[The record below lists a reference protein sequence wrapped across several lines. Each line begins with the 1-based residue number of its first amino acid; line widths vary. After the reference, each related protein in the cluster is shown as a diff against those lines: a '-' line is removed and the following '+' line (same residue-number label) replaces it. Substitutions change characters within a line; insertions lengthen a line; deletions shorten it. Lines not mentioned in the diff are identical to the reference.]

1 MLVFFFVG
9 WFIDRQLGST
19 PWFMIALVL
28 VAIVA
33 QFLKLYYV
41 YSAQMTALEAQ
52 RRAGVHAK

>member
-1 MLVFFFVG
+1 
-9 WFIDRQLGST
+9 
-19 PWFMIALVL
+19 MIALVL